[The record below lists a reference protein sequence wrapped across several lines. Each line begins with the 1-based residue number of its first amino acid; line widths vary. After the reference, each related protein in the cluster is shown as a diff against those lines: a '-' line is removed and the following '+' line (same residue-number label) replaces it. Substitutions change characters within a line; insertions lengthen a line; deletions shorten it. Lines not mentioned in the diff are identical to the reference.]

1 LKSSVRNSLAFF
13 VVYLTVMSAS
23 GYSSGVN
30 NLSVAGSHNIYLN
43 AISLVSS
50 NTLLRVPLTLSLLF
64 SFADDFNNLLAQA
77 DSLAG
82 DFGLPR
88 PGYGKLGAGTPEEK
102 NRKQY
107 TSDSV
112 YVEISPDSTG
122 KKFLIEEKFDKYD
135 ISHPFEIDLDKYLE
149 LRKTKLRSDIWD
161 SILTH
166 YDLKQALSGGD
177 IARMLSQA
185 TGFAIPVPP
194 NPIINL
200 FGKPEI
206 NINVSGEVNLRLGW
220 RWDSQNLGTV
230 SAFGQTQSTP
240 IFSQD
245 IRVRVDAKI
254 GDKLKLGTD
263 WNTRRQFEHEN
274 KFKIG
279 YEGEDDDIVKLIE
292 VGNVSLPLQGL
303 IGGGQALFGVR
314 ADFQFGP
321 LFLKTIASQRRG
333 ERKTVK
339 VQGGVSTQIFSI
351 RAYDYSRNHFFLDNA
366 YKSIYVKYFKSSTPV
381 IPNDDQSREIE
392 VKQQVEVWE
401 STNNVTDISRDAK
414 AFATLPG
421 IRRLQ
426 GTIYDDTIKKANL
439 ALGEVIA
446 AKFMKL
452 DTNRFKLSTSLGTI
466 SIFNLR
472 PDRYYAIAYRIQS
485 KSSGDDDDIFYGDFQ
500 DMAGQKDTLI
510 LKLLYVPNMQPSF
523 DTLWSRQM
531 KNIYSINA
539 TGVNVRDTKIGVWY
553 LNQSNDSTDLLPNVP
568 EKLVTILRVDQ
579 VNNST
584 GAPTPDGLFDLQPP
598 FFDPNRGEITFPEL
612 EPFAS
617 GLRTYFKEKM
627 QNENLADQFVYRDV
641 YDTTVEAAKRNSNKD
656 RFIIS
661 GEVSGRATN
670 RISLGAINLA
680 EKSVKVTLDGVPLKE
695 YDDYVVDYYAGII
708 TLRNQRATLPNAN
721 LNIEYE
727 SNDVFNI
734 TTRTLLGLRAD
745 YELYRSRNLQA
756 GIGFTGM
763 FYDQSVIQDRVRL
776 GDEPVSNM
784 MIGFDGNLRWD
795 VPWMTELL
803 SKLPFY
809 DTKVKS
815 SFALRGEWAMM
826 LPEPNKRLSEV
837 TEDMNE
843 PVVYIDDFE
852 GAQKYI
858 SLGLTPTQWSYSS
871 PPADSSIGNSDF
883 SRTLLKGQA
892 FWYQY
897 FIPRVEIQEVYPKR
911 QTVQGRQRLS
921 PLYLNFD
928 PKKRGIYNTNPEYL
942 DKENSSYDSL
952 QMEQFFA
959 AKKDSIWGGMMRLLS
974 SFNTNFD
981 NENIEYIEIMMRVN
995 AWEPFKT
1002 KMYIDLGNISEDVIA
1017 NGALDTEDGST
1028 PQNPLPNNIID
1039 ANEDKGIDRLTS
1051 EEEKALLAQNPQTAV
1066 LANEKDPAKDDY
1078 YFDFSKDDENRTETD
1093 FVSYN
1098 NFENNSKYAE
1108 LGQFPDTE
1116 ILNKNN
1122 GQTISLTN
1130 SYFSYEVDLLP
1141 IPEQNPQIVGGGS
1154 NGWYLYRIPI
1164 RKPSKSVGN
1173 PQFSNIQYARIWFK
1187 GGLANVAIA
1196 DWRLAGSHWQ
1206 RLSNMQSNVPE
1217 NDSVLQVA
1225 YVNVEENYE
1234 APDYYR
1240 MPPGVKAPRQL
1251 NSPDPTRDIRLNEQS
1266 ASISVKNLRYGEER
1280 MAVRFFRQM
1289 DLFYYK
1295 KLRFF
1300 VHGDGSMPDNIVPGA
1315 TPKAYAFIR
1324 FGIDSS
1330 NYYELRKPLLRGW
1343 QSVNINLEDLTAI
1356 KQLRDITKIYERQLF
1371 PVPGDE
1377 LASFA
1382 IKGNPILT
1390 RVQYFGFGIANP
1402 SERYPDELTTTMW
1415 VDELRLLSPEKSN
1428 DWAAVVSSELKMA
1441 DIATLNA
1448 SFRHS
1453 NPNFHRLEERFGN
1466 RITATDWN
1474 FTGQANLEKFAP
1486 KSFKQA
1492 KVPLT
1497 YSHTEGMQD
1506 PQFVANN
1513 DINLDAAAN
1522 AAVERARKAAEVQGR
1537 TLTNS
1542 EIDFINDTTR
1552 KPSQTLKVQDSWA
1565 LTGVKLGIP
1574 VDSWWIRETL
1584 NQLTVNYSYSQEFER
1599 NPLLEQRFNWIWKLG
1614 LNYSVNIPPVLT
1626 VSPFEWA
1633 KNIPLISS
1641 YEKTKINFLPT
1652 NLSANFDMSRRRS
1665 TEKSRFLDYP
1675 SPVIRDFSNIRSIQF
1690 TWRIAE
1696 NGFINPSIDYSFNT
1710 LSTLVPFE
1718 LDETGKQ
1725 RTGSQLADI
1734 VFFNNGKLLFLG
1746 KDNIH
1751 GQNFTLNIK
1760 PRLPIGAY
1768 EKYIDMTGAFTT
1780 QYSWMDPLQQDPSI
1794 RDVVKQVSYNNTIRF
1809 NMPIKL
1815 KALADDLFGTPKPLN
1830 LPNRPPTLDSSKYG
1844 GRSGFGS
1851 VMSDIGTTLKFI
1863 FLDYE
1868 KIDIIFNQSNSA
1880 VNPGALGGNGLTN
1893 MWSLRA
1899 SDEIY
1904 GPSAAYQLG
1913 LVPYPH
1919 GGFRLVGS
1927 NSFPFFGFETFPGKR
1942 PPNAILQDNFTQRT
1956 KLDIKTSRPLWTGAT
1971 LELNWGTEL
1980 GWTERHNSET
1990 DAFGNQTFTNSIAL
2004 QSYNRTFL
2012 TFPSIFGVNVF
2023 NNTIEHVLELY
2034 GARRTNI
2041 IATETDD
2048 VKRNQKLLL
2057 ALSESFYNGMEAFSL
2072 SGGDAGKFLPA
2083 VNWQI
2088 KWEGIEKWG
2097 IWNGTVQKI
2106 TIDHRYAST
2115 YLERVEIT
2123 SLGKA
2128 IQAQSVQY
2136 GFQPLIGVNAA
2147 FNEDK
2152 LDGILTAN
2160 LRYSTTSNYSLNSS
2174 NKATITK
2181 TASDEFQLQASY
2193 AKKKFEI
2200 QFIGLNLENEIEFS
2214 FLASVKSNKTATFD
2228 VTFDDNNQ
2236 TANNGKDG
2244 RTLNGTTQITVEPRI
2259 RYTMSK
2265 RVVASLFYRYEG
2277 TFNEGAAQPGFYV
2290 QQVGFDIK
2298 INIAG
2303 GR

>member
-1 LKSSVRNSLAFF
+1 MKSSVKNRLVIVF
-13 VVYLTVMSAS
+13 VYLTALAAADAGSLLQAPSFS
-23 GYSSGVN
+23 GYNGIN
-30 NLSVAGSHNIYLN
+30 YLN
-43 AISLVSS
+43 AVSLIATYNFLGIPVS
-50 NTLLRVPLTLSLLF
+50 LSSAA
-64 SFADDFNNLLAQA
+64 SFLGGIEELLALA
-77 DSLAG
+77 DSSSGNFILPKEEYGLLKKEAG
-82 DFGLPR
+82 N
-88 PGYGKLGAGTPEEK
+88 EK
-102 NRKQY
+102 NRKRY
-107 TSDSV
+107 ASDSV
-112 YVEISPDSTG
+112 YVEVTADSTG
-122 KKFLIEEKFDKYD
+122 KKFLLEQKFDKYD
-135 ISHPFEIDLDKYLE
+135 VKHPYELDLDKYLE
-149 LRKTKLRSDIWD
+149 LRKRKLRGAIWD
-161 SILTH
+161 SILTR

-185 TGFAIPVPP
+185 TGFSIPVPP
-194 NPIINL
+194 NPVISL

-230 SAFGQTQSTP
+230 SAFGQTQSSP

-279 YEGEDDDIVKLIE
+279 YEGEDDDIIKLIE

-333 ERKTVK
+333 ERKTIRVS
-339 VQGGVSTQIFSI
+339 GGVSTQVFSI

-366 YKSIYVKYFKSSTPV
+366 YKSIYTKYFKNSTPV
-381 IPNDDQSREIE
+381 IPNDNDSRELE

-401 STNNVTDISRDAK
+401 STSNVTDISRDAK
-414 AFATLPG
+414 AFATLKG
-421 IRRLQ
+421 IKRLQ
-426 GTIYDDTIKKANL
+426 GATYGDDVRKAKL
-439 ALGEVIA
+439 ELGKVIE

-452 DTNRFKLSTSLGTI
+452 DTNRFKINTSLGTI
-466 SIFNLR
+466 SIYNLR
-472 PDRYYAIAYRIQS
+472 PDRYYAVAYRTQD
-485 KSSGDDDDIFYGDFQ
+485 KTAADEDDMFYGEFQ
-500 DMAGQKDTLI
+500 DMVGQKDQLI
-510 LKLLYVPNMQPSF
+510 LKLLYVPNMQPAF

-539 TGVNVRDTKIGVWY
+539 SGVNVRDTRIGVWY

-598 FFDPNRGEITFPEL
+598 FFDPIRGEITFPEL
-612 EPFAS
+612 EPFGS
-617 GLRTYFKEKM
+617 GLRTYFGEKM
-627 QNENLADQFVYRDV
+627 QNENLADPFIYRDV
-641 YDTTVEAAKRNSNKD
+641 YDTTVDAAKRNSNKD

-661 GEVSGRATN
+661 GEVSGKATN
-670 RISLGAINLA
+670 RIPLGAINVA
-680 EKSVKVTLDGVPLKE
+680 QNSVKVTLDGVPLRE
-695 YDDYVVDYYAGII
+695 YDDYVVDYYSGIV
-708 TLRNQRATLPNAN
+708 TLRNPRATLPNAN

-727 SNDVFNI
+727 ANDVFNI

-745 YELYRSRNLQA
+745 YELYKSRNMQA
-756 GIGFTGM
+756 SIGFTGM

-776 GDEPVSNM
+776 GDEPVSNT

-795 VPWMTELL
+795 VPWVTELL

-815 SFALRGEWAMM
+815 SFSMRGEWAMM
-826 LPEPNKRLSEV
+826 LPEPNKKLSEV

-858 SLGLTPTQWSYSS
+858 SLGLTPTQWSYAS
-871 PPADSSIGNSDF
+871 PPSDSTIGSDDYL
-883 SRTLLKGQA
+883 RTLNKGQL

-928 PKKRGIYNTNPEYL
+928 PKMRGIYNSNPEYL
-942 DKENSSYDSL
+942 DKDNPAYDSL
-952 QMEQFFA
+952 KMESDFFA
-959 AKKDSIWGGMMRLLS
+959 VKKDSLWGGMMRLLS

-981 NENIEYIEIMMRVN
+981 NENIEYIEIMMKIDS
-995 AWEPFKT
+995 WEPYTT
-1002 KMYIDLGNISEDVIA
+1002 KMYLDLGNISEDVIA

-1028 PQNPLPNNIID
+1028 PQNPLPNDIID
-1039 ANEDKGIDRLTS
+1039 ANEDKGLDRLAS
-1051 EEEKALLAQNPQTAV
+1051 VEEQAFFRQNPNTVV
-1066 LANEKDPAKDDY
+1066 LGDEADPSKDDY
-1078 YFDFSKDDENRTETD
+1078 YFDFSKDDDQRKEAD
-1093 FVSYN
+1093 FVKYN

-1108 LGQFPDTE
+1108 VGQFPDTE

-1130 SYFSYEVDLLP
+1130 SYFTYEVNMLP

-1164 RKPSKSVGN
+1164 RKPADSVGN
-1173 PQFSNIQYARIWFK
+1173 PQFSNIQYVRLWFK
-1187 GGLANVAIA
+1187 SGLAKVAIA
-1196 DWRLAGSHWQ
+1196 DWRLTGSHWQ
-1206 RLSNMQSNVPE
+1206 RMSNMQSNVPE
-1217 NDSVLQVA
+1217 NDSILQVA

-1251 NSPDPTRDIRLNEQS
+1251 NSPDPTKDVRLNEQS
-1266 ASISVKNLRYGEER
+1266 ASVSVKNLRYGEER

-1295 KLRFF
+1295 KLRLF
-1300 VHGDGSMPDNIVPGA
+1300 VHGDGSMPDNIVAGT
-1315 TPKAYAFIR
+1315 TPKAYAYIR

-1330 NYYELRKPLLRGW
+1330 NYYEYRKPLLRGW
-1343 QSVNINLEDLTAI
+1343 QSINIELEKLTAI
-1356 KQLRDITKIYERQLF
+1356 KQARDITKVNQRYME
-1371 PVPGDE
+1371 PAGDDG
-1377 LASFA
+1377 LAFYV

-1390 RVQYFGFGIANP
+1390 RVQYFGLGIANP

-1415 VDELRLLSPEKSN
+1415 VDELRLLSPEKSA
-1428 DWAAVVSSELKMA
+1428 DWAANYSAELKGG
-1441 DIATLNA
+1441 DLFVIN
-1448 SFRHS
+1448 SSYRHS
-1453 NPNFHRLEERFGN
+1453 NPNFHKLEERFGN
-1466 RITATDWN
+1466 RITSVDWN
-1474 FTGQANLEKFAP
+1474 FTLQSNFEKFLP
-1486 KSFKQA
+1486 KTMKTA
-1492 KVPLT
+1492 KIPFT
-1497 YSHTEGMQD
+1497 YSHNEGMQT
-1506 PQFVANN
+1506 PEFVANN
-1513 DINLDAAAN
+1513 DINLDAAAA
-1522 AAVERARKAAEVQGR
+1522 AAVKRASDEAMAQGR
-1537 TLTNS
+1537 TLTKE
-1542 EIDFINDTTR
+1542 EIKYIQDTT
-1552 KPSQTLKVQDSWA
+1552 KMPSQTLKVQDSWA

-1574 VDSWWIRETL
+1574 VESWWIRETL
-1584 NQLTVNYSYSQEFER
+1584 NQLTINYSYSQEYER
-1599 NPLLEQRFNWIWKLG
+1599 NPLLDQRFNWLWKLG
-1614 LNYSVNIPPVLT
+1614 LNYSVNIPSILT
-1626 VSPFEWA
+1626 LQPFEWA
-1633 KNIPLISS
+1633 KDIPILSS
-1641 YEKTKINFLPT
+1641 YEKAKINFLPT
-1652 NLSANFDMSRRRS
+1652 NISANFDMSRRRT

-1675 SPVIRDFSNIRSIQF
+1675 SPVIRDFSNIRSLQF
-1690 TWRIAE
+1690 TWRIAD
-1696 NGFINPSIDYSFNT
+1696 NGFINPSIDYSYNT

-1718 LDETGKQ
+1718 LDGNGKQ
-1725 RTGSQLADI
+1725 RTGSELADI
-1734 VFFNNGKLLFLG
+1734 IFFNNGKLLFLG
-1746 KDNIH
+1746 KDNTH
-1751 GQNFTLNIK
+1751 NQNFTLNIK
-1760 PRLPIGAY
+1760 PRLPIGPY
-1768 EKYIDMTGAFTT
+1768 EKYIDITGTFST
-1780 QYSWMDPLQQDPSI
+1780 QYNWMDPLQQDPLI
-1794 RDVVKQVSYNNTIRF
+1794 RDFVKQTGYNNNIRF

-1815 KALADDLFGTPKPLN
+1815 KALAEDLFGAPKPAN
-1830 LPNRPPTLDSSKYG
+1830 LPHRPPTLDSVKAG
-1844 GRSGFGS
+1844 GSS
-1851 VMSDIGTTLKFI
+1851 ILSDIGSVFKYI

-1868 KIDIIFNQSNSA
+1868 KIDIIFNQTNTAS
-1880 VNPGALGGNGLTN
+1880 NPGVFGGNGLTN
-1893 MWSLRA
+1893 FWSLNP

-1913 LVPYPH
+1913 LVQYPH

-1927 NSFPFFGFETFPGKR
+1927 NSFPFFGFETFPGRR
-1942 PPNAILQDNFTQRT
+1942 PPNAILQDNFSQRT
-1956 KLDIKTSRPLWTGAT
+1956 KLDFKTSRPLWPGAT
-1971 LELNWGTEL
+1971 LELTWGTEL

-1990 DAFGNQTFTNSIAL
+1990 DEFGNQTFTNRIAL
-2004 QSYNRTFL
+2004 QSYNRTFI
-2012 TFPSIFGVNVF
+2012 TFPSVFGLDLF
-2023 NNTIEHVLELY
+2023 NNTIENVLELY
-2034 GARRTNI
+2034 GQKRAGI
-2041 IATETDD
+2041 IATEPDE

-2057 ALSESFYNGMEAFSL
+2057 ALSESFYNGMEAFSI
-2072 SGGDAGKFLPA
+2072 SKGETGKFLPA

-2097 IWNGTVQKI
+2097 IWGGVVQKI
-2106 TIDHRYAST
+2106 SIDHRYAST
-2115 YLERVEIT
+2115 YQERIEIT

-2128 IQAQSVQY
+2128 VQMQSVQY
-2136 GFQPLIGVNAA
+2136 GFQPLIGINAS
-2147 FNEDK
+2147 FDEDK
-2152 LDGILTAN
+2152 LDGVLTAN
-2160 LRYSTTSNYSLNSS
+2160 LRYSTNSNYSLNSS

-2193 AKKKFEI
+2193 AKKKFD
-2200 QFIGLNLENEIEFS
+2200 FKLIGLTLENEIEFS
-2214 FLASVKSNKTATFD
+2214 FLASYKSNKTATYDVSFD
-2228 VTFDDNNQ
+2228 ENNQ
-2236 TANNGKDG
+2236 TANNGQNG

-2290 QQVGFDIK
+2290 QQVGFDIR
-2298 INIAG
+2298 ISIAG